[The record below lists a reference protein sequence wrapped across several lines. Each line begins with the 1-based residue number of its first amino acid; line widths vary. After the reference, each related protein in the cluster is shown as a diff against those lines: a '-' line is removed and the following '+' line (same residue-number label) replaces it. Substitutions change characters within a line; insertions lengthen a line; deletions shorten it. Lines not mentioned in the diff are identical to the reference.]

1 MLPPTPSLSQV
12 RKVLAS
18 LLRFKWAAFSAVVV
32 FFAVYWIDA
41 WFVRHGLR
49 RGATLL
55 DNLLL
60 GVLVFALGVA

>member
-1 MLPPTPSLSQV
+1 MPSPTPSLSQV

-18 LLRFKWAAFSAVVV
+18 LLRFKWAAFSAVVA

-49 RGATLL
+49 RDATLL